1 MGTTA
6 AGKEI
11 HEYAVVPLAR
21 QSGESDE
28 AALQRILSEQAQL
41 GWQVVDSCGDEV
53 RRPVLIF
60 RKLAGGARP
69 TLYTVE
75 RVPHIKGQDDIA
87 DVRER
92 LWKKKEEGWIPA
104 CVLDSPVTPP
114 VAVFRKAESSTEGLL
129 LKVSEVS
136 PTILEKIEEA
146 IVYELLDQQVR
157 DNLTA
162 ECIMHGGVNPV
173 LILLTKDTEQPFEYL
188 VEHAKGGLFK
198 NQTSKLTALI
208 TARAAEGWQ
217 VCGAFEDSFFW
228 PCVVFRR
235 PAVEMPVTP
244 REVAEQVNQPE
255 GKA

>member
-1 MGTTA
+1 MLTSVRTKHSGVISMGTTA

-92 LWKKKEEGWIPA
+92 LWKKKEE
-104 CVLDSPVTPP
+104 
-114 VAVFRKAESSTEGLL
+114 
-129 LKVSEVS
+129 
-136 PTILEKIEEA
+136 A

-157 DNLTA
+157 DSLTA

-228 PCVVFRR
+228 
-235 PAVEMPVTP
+235 
-244 REVAEQVNQPE
+244 
-255 GKA
+255 